1 MTIRKAIRSDAEQIH
16 TLLCDIARLHAEGN
30 PDVFEAKTAKY
41 NVSDVEKMI
50 DGGENA
56 VIVAAEG
63 ENVLG
68 YLICKVYE
76 TEADGLL
83 RYRRVLYIDDLCV
96 DGKSRAAGVGRA
108 LFEEAKRVAVGEG
121 CTVIDLNVWAFNKG
135 AIAFYEKMGM
145 TESRR
150 RMELKL

>member
-1 MTIRKAIRSDAEQIH
+1 MIIRKAISSDAEQIH

-50 DGGENA
+50 DGDENA
-56 VIVAAEG
+56 VIVATEG
-63 ENVLG
+63 EKVLG
-68 YLICKVYE
+68 YLICQLHE
-76 TEADGLL
+76 TKADGLFK
-83 RYRRVLYIDDLCV
+83 YRRVLYIDDLCV
-96 DGKSRAAGVGRA
+96 DGESRASGIGRA